1 MLDMKTLDSIPF
13 KFDSLYKGESNTIS
27 KFHVQ
32 IPRSIGNSPLT
43 NTSDPE
49 SNDLV

>member
-1 MLDMKTLDSIPF
+1 MKTLDSIPF
-13 KFDSLYKGESNTIS
+13 EFDSLYKSESNTIS

-32 IPRSIGNSPLT
+32 TPRSIGNSPLT
-43 NTSDPE
+43 NAPDHE